1 MSTRKPKPRGRSFA
15 RGNKAASKG
24 EPRTVPMSVRLPL
37 STAEKLA
44 ALAGD
49 SRSRAD
55 VVIELI
61 DEAAEVRGVDERDHA
76 AALTT

>member
-24 EPRTVPMSVRLPL
+24 EPRTATLSVRLPL

-44 ALAGD
+44 GLAYG
-49 SRSRAD
+49 RGSRAD
-55 VVIELI
+55 VVIGLI
-61 DEAAEVRGVDERDHA
+61 DRA
-76 AALTT
+76 